1 MIVSWS
7 SHSNEYLSGPVENTY
22 LFTLFRYRSPSF
34 NKKLHLFFT
43 SYSAVSIFT
52 ISILR
57 QTAWDVLDFL
67 TFLFTRGAN
76 LFSGVGGVLLSDPLS
91 FAWGLVNF
99 LLLFYLSALVEAGT
113 QNRGEVSFEQ
123 LLKIQM
129 IPRVKFSIS

>member
-1 MIVSWS
+1 MRAKWRKKRVRR
-7 SHSNEYLSGPVENTY
+7 LKRKRRKMRL
-22 LFTLFRYRSPSF
+22 LFFRYRSPSF
-34 NKKLHLFFT
+34 NKNYIYF
-43 SYSAVSIFT
+43 
-52 ISILR
+52 LR
-57 QTAWDVLDFL
+57 
-67 TFLFTRGAN
+67 
-76 LFSGVGGVLLSDPLS
+76 VLLSDPLS